1 MSTRKIL
8 NGKGKFALVT
18 GAAGGIGQPLT
29 RRLLDAGFHVL
40 MLDINADGLDAAR
53 QKLGGATTGI
63 VCDLTDSASVAA
75 AAATV
80 QAMTRRVDVIV
91 NNAGLIKPGPFL
103 SLQEQDIDLQVQ
115 INLLGPLRVLHHFLP
130 AVPAGGSVVN
140 IVSMAGILPLADST
154 VYTAGKF
161 GLRGFSS
168 SLSLEV
174 RSRGIRVSSIF
185 PSGVD
190 TPMLRMEAQS
200 GGSPLNFV
208 SDPLSAEQVADL
220 AIRAVREGRLEY
232 YLPYGDGVL
241 SRIFGC
247 IPWIL
252 PRLLPI
258 FLKKGIVGHKRYLA
272 KIGAAPSDGGT
283 KASQ

>member
-1 MSTRKIL
+1 MSTRKTL
-8 NGKGKFALVT
+8 DGKGKFALVT

-40 MLDINADGLDAAR
+40 MLDINAAGLEAAR
-53 QKLGGATTGI
+53 EKLGGSTTGI

-75 AAATV
+75 AAARV
-80 QAMTRRVDVIV
+80 REVTRQVDVIV
-91 NNAGLIKPGPFL
+91 NNAGFIKPGPFL
-103 SLQEQDIDLQVQ
+103 SLREEDIDRQVQ
-115 INLLGPLRVLHHFLP
+115 INLLGPLRILHHFLS
-130 AVPAGGSVVN
+130 AVPNGGSVVN
-140 IVSMAGILPLADST
+140 IISMAGILPLEDST
-154 VYTAGKF
+154 VYTSGKF

-168 SLSLEV
+168 SLSLEL
-174 RSRGIRVSSIF
+174 RSRGIRVSGIF

-220 AIRAVREGRLEY
+220 AIRAVREGKLEY

-241 SRIFGC
+241 SRVFGG

-252 PRLLPI
+252 PSLLPM
-258 FLKKGIVGHKRYLA
+258 FLKKGIAGHKRYLA
-272 KIGAAPSDGGT
+272 KIGVG
-283 KASQ
+283 Q

>member
-1 MSTRKIL
+1 MSTRKTL
-8 NGKGKFALVT
+8 DGKGKFALVT

-40 MLDINADGLDAAR
+40 MLDINAAGLETAR
-53 QKLGGATTGI
+53 EKLGGSTTGI
-63 VCDLTDSASVAA
+63 VCDLTDSASVAEA
-75 AAATV
+75 AARV
-80 QAMTRRVDVIV
+80 REVTRQVDVIV
-91 NNAGLIKPGPFL
+91 NNAGFIKPGPFL
-103 SLQEQDIDLQVQ
+103 SLREEDIDRQVQ
-115 INLLGPLRVLHHFLP
+115 INLLGPLRILHHFLS
-130 AVPAGGSVVN
+130 AVPNGGSVVN
-140 IVSMAGILPLADST
+140 IISMAGILPLEDST
-154 VYTAGKF
+154 VYTSGKF

-168 SLSLEV
+168 SLSLEL
-174 RSRGIRVSSIF
+174 RSRGIRVSGIF

-220 AIRAVREGRLEY
+220 AMRAVREGKLEY

-241 SRIFGC
+241 SRVFGC

-252 PRLLPI
+252 PSLLPM
-258 FLKKGIVGHKRYLA
+258 FLKKGIAGHKRYLA
-272 KIGAAPSDGGT
+272 KIGVG
-283 KASQ
+283 Q

>member
-1 MSTRKIL
+1 MSTRKTL
-8 NGKGKFALVT
+8 DGKGKFALVT

-40 MLDINADGLDAAR
+40 MLDINAVGLETAR
-53 QKLGGATTGI
+53 QKLGGSTTGI

-75 AAATV
+75 AAARV
-80 QAMTRRVDVIV
+80 REVTRQVDVIV
-91 NNAGLIKPGPFL
+91 NNAGFIKPGPFL
-103 SLQEQDIDLQVQ
+103 SLREEDIDRQVQ
-115 INLLGPLRVLHHFLP
+115 INLLGPLRILHHFLS
-130 AVPAGGSVVN
+130 AVPNGGSVVN
-140 IVSMAGILPLADST
+140 IISMAGILPLEDST
-154 VYTAGKF
+154 VYTSGKF

-168 SLSLEV
+168 SLSLEL
-174 RSRGIRVSSIF
+174 RSRGIRVSGIF

-220 AIRAVREGRLEY
+220 AIRAVREGKLEY

-241 SRIFGC
+241 SRVFGC

-252 PRLLPI
+252 PSLLPM
-258 FLKKGIVGHKRYLA
+258 FLKKGIAGHKRYLA
-272 KIGAAPSDGGT
+272 KIGVG
-283 KASQ
+283 Q

>member
-1 MSTRKIL
+1 MSTRKTL
-8 NGKGKFALVT
+8 NGRGKFALVT

-40 MLDINADGLDAAR
+40 MLDINAAGLEAAR
-53 QKLGGATTGI
+53 EKLGANTTGI
-63 VCDLTDSASVAA
+63 VCDITESASVAA
-75 AAATV
+75 AAARV
-80 QAMTRRVDVIV
+80 REVTRQIDVIV
-91 NNAGLIKPGPFL
+91 NNAGFIKPGPFL
-103 SLQEQDIDLQVQ
+103 SLNEQDIERQVQ
-115 INLLGPLRVLHHFLP
+115 INLLGPLRILHHFLP
-130 AVPAGGSVVN
+130 VVPNGGSVVN
-140 IVSMAGILPLADST
+140 IISMAGILPLEDST
-154 VYTAGKF
+154 VYTSGKF

-168 SLSLEV
+168 SLSLEL
-174 RSRGIRVSSIF
+174 RTRGIRVSGIF

-220 AIRAVREGRLEY
+220 AIRAVKEGKLEY

-241 SRIFGC
+241 SRVFGC

-252 PRLLPI
+252 PRMLPM
-258 FLKKGIVGHKRYLA
+258 FLKKGIAGHKRYLA
-272 KIGAAPSDGGT
+272 KIGVG
-283 KASQ
+283 Q

>member
-1 MSTRKIL
+1 MSTRKTL
-8 NGKGKFALVT
+8 DGKGKFALVT

-40 MLDINADGLDAAR
+40 MLDINAAGLEAAR
-53 QKLGGATTGI
+53 EKLGGSTTGI

-75 AAATV
+75 AAARV
-80 QAMTRRVDVIV
+80 REVTRQVDVIV
-91 NNAGLIKPGPFL
+91 NNAGFIKPGPFL
-103 SLQEQDIDLQVQ
+103 SLREEDIDRQVQ
-115 INLLGPLRVLHHFLP
+115 INLLGPLRILHHFLP
-130 AVPAGGSVVN
+130 TVPNGGSVVN
-140 IVSMAGILPLADST
+140 IISMAGILPLEDST
-154 VYTAGKF
+154 VYTSGKF

-168 SLSLEV
+168 SLSLEL
-174 RSRGIRVSSIF
+174 RSRGIRVSGIF

-220 AIRAVREGRLEY
+220 AIRAVREGKLEY

-241 SRIFGC
+241 SRVFGC

-252 PRLLPI
+252 PSLLPM
-258 FLKKGIVGHKRYLA
+258 FLKKGIAGHKRYLA
-272 KIGAAPSDGGT
+272 KIGVG
-283 KASQ
+283 Q

>member
-1 MSTRKIL
+1 MSTRKTL
-8 NGKGKFALVT
+8 DGRGKFALVT

-40 MLDINADGLDAAR
+40 MLDINAEGLEAAR
-53 QKLGGATTGI
+53 QKLGGTTTGL
-63 VCDLTDSASVAA
+63 VCDLTNSASVAA
-75 AAATV
+75 AAASVREITG
-80 QAMTRRVDVIV
+80 QIDVIV

-103 SLQEQDIDLQVQ
+103 NLREEDIDRQVQ
-115 INLLGPLRVLHHFLP
+115 INLLGPLRVLHRFLP
-130 AVPAGGSVVN
+130 VVPNGGSVVN
-140 IVSMAGILPLADST
+140 IISMAGILPLADSS

-168 SLSLEV
+168 SLSLEL
-174 RSRGIRVSSIF
+174 RGRGIRVSGIF

-208 SDPLSAEQVADL
+208 SDPLSADQVADL

-232 YLPYGDGVL
+232 YLPYGDGVM
-241 SRIFGC
+241 SRVFGN

-252 PRLLPI
+252 PRLLPM
-258 FLKKGIVGHKRYLA
+258 FFKKGIAGHKRYLA
-272 KIGAAPSDGGT
+272 KIGVT
-283 KASQ
+283 Q

>member
-1 MSTRKIL
+1 MSTHKTL
-8 NGKGKFALVT
+8 DGKGKFALVT

-40 MLDINADGLDAAR
+40 MLDINAAGLEAAR
-53 QKLGGATTGI
+53 QKLGGSTTGI

-75 AAATV
+75 AAASVRAITG
-80 QAMTRRVDVIV
+80 QVDVIV
-91 NNAGLIKPGPFL
+91 NNAGFIKPGPFL
-103 SLQEQDIDLQVQ
+103 SLREEDIDRQVQ
-115 INLLGPLRVLHHFLP
+115 INLLGPLRILHHFLP
-130 AVPAGGSVVN
+130 AVPNGGSVVN
-140 IVSMAGILPLADST
+140 IISMAGILPLEDST
-154 VYTAGKF
+154 VYTSGKF

-168 SLSLEV
+168 SLSLEL
-174 RSRGIRVSSIF
+174 RSRGIRVSGIF

-190 TPMLRMEAQS
+190 TPMLRMEAQN

-220 AIRAVREGRLEY
+220 AMRAVREGRLEY
-232 YLPYGDGVL
+232 YLPYGDGVM

-252 PRLLPI
+252 PSLLPM
-258 FLKKGIVGHKRYLA
+258 FLKKGVVGHKRYLA
-272 KIGAAPSDGGT
+272 KIGVGH
-283 KASQ
+283 